1 MLLPGAQL
9 AHYRIEALLGE
20 GGMGQVY
27 RAFDEKLHR
36 RVALKVL
43 TVTDATSAQRMV
55 REARAAAALEHPNK
69 VSVFELGE
77 VDGTPYLAMELIVGP
92 TLRPSVGDRSIPWQD
107 IVAWLLDVARALD
120 AAHTAGLVHR
130 DIKPDNVM
138 IREDGVVKV
147 LDFGIARRAATFT
160 DASGP
165 TAAAGVASVTGGVI
179 AGTAAYMAPEQVRGD
194 ELDGRCDQFAWGVMA
209 FELLAGE
216 HPWGGAREP
225 LALLSAMLTKRPKAL
240 TEARPDLPPK
250 LAEVVSRAL
259 SSDRDDRY
267 PSMRALVNDVAPLI
281 GQSERGRPKVEVST
295 ANDDLASARTQVA
308 KGPPS
313 TSTPAAITASEPA
326 PSARSARI
334 PRGIVALTAVAALTI
349 AGMVVWRG
357 SRTASSGAATAPSAT
372 SSSARAP
379 LAFSIDT
386 PGKAAPAATPVG
398 PPHVPVYPC
407 ADTKRSQPSAGLD
420 RKCSEASVAWCN
432 PSMRV
437 VACCAKG
444 LIPDGE
450 EGACGCPLAA
460 SEDPTVR
467 PAACAPSTLPP
478 LKPEDIQKV
487 VRTQFPQLR
496 VCYEAVLARAPNAEG
511 KVAVLFEIDPVGDI
525 FFVRVEEGTL
535 PDATAQKCV
544 LELFRGMHFPPPSGG
559 QASVVYPIS
568 FSPGG

>member
-1 MLLPGAQL
+1 MLPPGAQL

-27 RAFDEKLHR
+27 RAFDDKLHR

-43 TVTDATSAQRMV
+43 TVTDATSTQRMV

-92 TLRPSVGDRSIPWQD
+92 TLRVFVGDRAIAWQD
-107 IVAWLLDVARALD
+107 VVAWLLDVARALD
-120 AAHTAGLVHR
+120 AAHTVGLVHR

-138 IREDGVVKV
+138 LRDDGVVKV
-147 LDFGIARRAATFT
+147 LDFGIARRAAVAT
-160 DASGP
+160 DASAP
-165 TAAAGVASVTGGVI
+165 TAASGLASVTGGVI

-209 FELLAGE
+209 FELLVGE

-240 TEARPDLPPK
+240 KEARPELPTK
-250 LAEVVSRAL
+250 LSEVVSRAL
-259 SSDRDDRY
+259 SSDREDRY

-281 GQSERGRPKVEVST
+281 GQSERGRPVVDTSGT
-295 ANDDLASARTQVA
+295 SDDLASARTQVA
-308 KGPPS
+308 
-313 TSTPAAITASEPA
+313 TSTPGITSPAAVTVAEPARPA
-326 PSARSARI
+326 PSSRV
-334 PRGIVALTAVAALTI
+334 PRGVVAIVAVVAASI
-349 AGMVVWRG
+349 AGLVVWRSLG
-357 SRTASSGAATAPSAT
+357 ASSGASSAVPSARPGLV
-372 SSSARAP
+372 S
-379 LAFSIDT
+379 SIDR
-386 PGKAAPAATPVG
+386 PGTVAPPATSGG

-407 ADTKRSQPSAGLD
+407 ADTKRPRPPSGLD
-420 RKCSEASVAWCN
+420 RKCSEVSIPWCD

-450 EGACGCPLAA
+450 DGACGCPLAA
-460 SEDPTVR
+460 SKDASAR
-467 PAACAPSTLPP
+467 PATCAPSTLPP
-478 LKPEDIQKV
+478 LEREDIQKV
-487 VRTQFPQLR
+487 VRGQFSALR
-496 VCYEAVLARAPNAEG
+496 ACYEPVLARAPNAEG
-511 KVAVLFEIDPVGDI
+511 KVAIAFEIDPVGDI
-525 FFVRVEEGTL
+525 FFARVEEGTL
-535 PDATAQKCV
+535 PDAAAQKCV
-544 LELFRGMHFPPPSGG
+544 LERFRGLRFPPPSGG